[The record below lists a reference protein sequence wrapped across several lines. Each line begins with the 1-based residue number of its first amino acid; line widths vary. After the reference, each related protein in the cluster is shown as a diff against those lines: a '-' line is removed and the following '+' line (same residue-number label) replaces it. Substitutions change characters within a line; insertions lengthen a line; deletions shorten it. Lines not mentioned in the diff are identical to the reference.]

1 MSEEGVEAGRAPF
14 IGSERGW
21 VGGELVGELEIK
33 KIKKKKKKEKKTI
46 LNIIKEKKS
55 FF

>member
-1 MSEEGVEAGRAPF
+1 MGGLRHNF
-14 IGSERGW
+14 
-21 VGGELVGELEIK
+21 VGGEGELMNELEIK
-33 KIKKKKKKEKKTI
+33 KNKKKKKKEEKTI